1 MEVKKIVDVAGYNN
15 QRAEFLHMIGEL
27 VDGVAYWKE
36 YAQDLQTQVEDLGH
50 DLDECD
56 KARNEYRDAEL
67 QAKRDNLMLT
77 NQIEST
83 RRTMMSIQDELR
95 DSLAPETYEVLASIF
110 DLDLP
115 FEEV

>member
-1 MEVKKIVDVAGYNN
+1 MEVKKVGFEVQKSEYLHVIGQLVDDVAC
-15 QRAEFLHMIGEL
+15 
-27 VDGVAYWKE
+27 WKE

-56 KARNEYRDAEL
+56 QARKNSRDAEL
-67 QAKRDNLMLT
+67 KAKKENLMLT
-77 NQIEST
+77 NRIEST

>member
-1 MEVKKIVDVAGYNN
+1 MEVKKVGLEVQKSEY
-15 QRAEFLHMIGEL
+15 LYLIGQL
-27 VDGVAYWKE
+27 VDDVAYWKE

-50 DLDECD
+50 DLDDCD

-67 QAKRDNLMLT
+67 QAKKDNLMLT

>member
-1 MEVKKIVDVAGYNN
+1 MEVKKVGFEVQKSEY
-15 QRAEFLHMIGEL
+15 LHVIGQL
-27 VDGVAYWKE
+27 VDDVAYWKE

-50 DLDECD
+50 DLDDCD
-56 KARNEYRDAEL
+56 KARAEYRDAEL
-67 QAKRDNLMLT
+67 KAKKENLMLT
-77 NQIEST
+77 NRIEST